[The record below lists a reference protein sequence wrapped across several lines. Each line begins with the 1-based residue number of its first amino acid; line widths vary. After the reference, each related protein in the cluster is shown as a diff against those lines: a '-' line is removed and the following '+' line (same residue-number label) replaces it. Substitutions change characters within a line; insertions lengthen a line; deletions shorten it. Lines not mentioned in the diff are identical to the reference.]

1 MYAQAEKASVVL
13 PKKVLVRNKKGELF
27 NDVLQLI
34 EKGSLVWKAT
44 AIETPIDGHHQ
55 TLVHRS

>member
-1 MYAQAEKASVVL
+1 MCAQAKKASVIL

-27 NDVLQLI
+27 NDILQLI
-34 EKGSLVWKAT
+34 EKEGLVWKAT

-55 TLVHRS
+55 TLADRS